1 MRKTVKCSLVFVAM
15 FLCMTYV
22 LSSSLA
28 FNETPQ
34 NKQAARKDSSR
45 QATSAKAL
53 FTQHCAKCHGL
64 NGSGETVVG
73 EIAGAPDFMDREWQ
87 EGLNDKRMAVSIL
100 HGRGGM
106 PAFKSK
112 LSQKEIALL
121 ISHVRSFKK

>member
-1 MRKTVKCSLVFVAM
+1 M

-22 LSSSLA
+22 LSASLA
-28 FNETPQ
+28 FNGTPQ
-34 NKQAARKDSSR
+34 NKQSARKDSSR

-53 FTQHCAKCHGL
+53 FMQTCAKCHGV
-64 NGSGETVVG
+64 NGSGETVAG
-73 EIAGAPDFMDREWQ
+73 EIAGAPNFRDREWQ
-87 EGLNDKRMAVSIL
+87 ESLNDKRMMVSIM

-121 ISHVRSFKK
+121 ISYVRSFKK